1 MKRASPT
8 SLTFVFV
15 YITGRI
21 SADQMSQIVTV
32 PVPAIKLIFRYSSS
46 IVDLLELWPAF
57 SDMIYKPQSICEE
70 LTSKLRP
77 VPYNSKC
84 AVGCVLEFTMHQ
96 LKQNP
101 QLIGKPGNYWDV
113 EYPQHEVRNGM
124 LWKEHVRRWL
134 EGTGH
139 AQDDFSESAFV
150 RIQLTNDD
158 EATAQAL
165 QRDLLALEPPMH
177 VRIVDAGDRRQF
189 DDLKHFF
196 DSNARGGGLSYS
208 MSGAASPGGGDG
220 KNVTTTREVFI
231 LTHAKSLPHTRLE
244 VLVSRCAARGTKL
257 ILLVAEASASIS
269 RFRVFKDPRAP
280 PTWIRVPQ
288 VQAC

>member
-1 MKRASPT
+1 
-8 SLTFVFV
+8 
-15 YITGRI
+15 
-21 SADQMSQIVTV
+21 MSQIVTV

-77 VPYNSKC
+77 VPYTSKC

-96 LKQNP
+96 LKLNP
-101 QLIGKPGNYWDV
+101 QLIREPGKFWDI
-113 EYPQHEVRNGM
+113 EYPQLAVGNGM
-124 LWKEHVRRWL
+124 LWKDHVRTWL
-134 EGTGH
+134 QGTGH

-165 QRDLLALEPPMH
+165 QTFLLALEPPMD
-177 VRIVDAGDRRQF
+177 VRVVDASDRRQF

-208 MSGAASPGGGDG
+208 NSGAAPSPGVSDG
-220 KNVTTTREVFI
+220 KNVTATREVFI

-288 VQAC
+288 V